1 MKRGP
6 KVKEKAITKTKLI
19 KLRVTAAEHDI
30 ISNLAAARGVTIS
43 DMIRMAVF
51 PKDGVNEEKGGQ

>member
-1 MKRGP
+1 M
-6 KVKEKAITKTKLI
+6 KEKAMTKTKLI
-19 KLRVTAAEHDI
+19 KLRVTAAEHEI
-30 ISNLAAARGVTIS
+30 ISKMAAARGVTIS